1 MVKSVLLR
9 LCPNCGGDISSDR
22 LLKGLPC
29 SVCMPDEDKP
39 VCEALK
45 HGELKKLCDIEQEI
59 KEWEEVFE
67 KHIKSKPWSLQRAW
81 AKRVFLGSSFALLAP
96 TGVGKTSFGLSVVL
110 YLAKKGKKSYIILP
124 TKLLVNQ
131 VSNRLKKM
139 GIKDSDL
146 LSFGDEE
153 GKKKEEKKER
163 LKNGDFLVLV
173 STSMFLYKNYEHIPK
188 DISFLFVDDVDSF
201 LKTAKNIDKAL
212 YLLGFSE
219 EDIEKA
225 MNLIRLKEKFKKT
238 DQDWEKIRELSQEV
252 RELSQKKVKGVLVVS
267 SATSNPRS
275 NRIKLFRELLG
286 FEVGTPTFYLRN
298 IVDAYA
304 PYQEQ
309 ELSEWIKRLGKG
321 GLVFLSSDKG
331 KEEVS
336 NLVKSLEEK
345 GIRAVSYEELNERH
359 LHDYERGKIDV
370 IVGIASY
377 RNPLARGLDM
387 PHVIR
392 YALFYGVP
400 KIVISLSFEKSLSHL
415 LWALSS
421 VRHHIAK
428 HLSHHI
434 QKVDNWISKLK
445 RYQYINEE
453 YLEEKKDLK
462 EKIDQLRE
470 EIRQFLMSQEVI
482 SIIETSEDLTLRLV
496 NGDYQMVVSDATGY
510 LQASGRTS
518 RMFAGGITKGL
529 SILLVD
535 DPRAFNHL
543 KKRVRWFSEDI
554 DFVPISSVDLDKVL
568 LEIDNDRAKV
578 REFLKGERPPQQTDL
593 LKPVLIVVESPNK
606 AKTIAN
612 FFGKVVRRRIGQHEV
627 LETSMEDRYIMITSS
642 LGHILDLNK
651 EEGFYGVYVNGDIVP
666 VYESIEGKE
675 ELIKSIRRMSLEAMQ
690 VLIATDPDTEGEKIG
705 WDLMELLRPYVK
717 DIKRMEF
724 HEVTKKAIIKAIK
737 EPRDFNIN
745 LVKAQ
750 VVRRVADRWV
760 GFEFSRFLQQAF
772 GKSWL
777 SAGRVQTP
785 VLGWIIER
793 EKEYRKRI
801 YKVFVRVEKD
811 GKVFRTEFSFEN
823 KNSAKEFYDK
833 LRYLEFQVLESK
845 EEYKN
850 PPPPY
855 TTDTLLKDASD
866 RYRFSLP
873 KTMDL
878 AQTLF
883 ELGFITYHRTDST
896 RVSDYGIGIAREYI
910 KEELGEEYFR
920 PHHFGEGGAHECIRP
935 TKPMDTE
942 ELKALVLSGQ
952 IENLTRE
959 HIMLYDLIFRRFMA
973 SQTRPVKVKTLEV
986 LVKAGELEQK
996 HTLTVQIL
1004 EDGWNRFLYLETH
1017 PHIEGIVSVE
1027 NSKELRSLPKAFLYT
1042 QGELVQEMKRR
1053 GIGRPSTYATI
1064 VEKLLERGY
1073 VIERGGFL
1081 IPTKLGKSAYE
1092 YLSKREGIREFVSEE
1107 FTRKLESLMDLVEEG
1122 NADYQDILKDLYK
1135 VIMSLEPFLEV
1146 GR

>member
-1 MVKSVLLR
+1 MIKSILLR
-9 LCPNCGGDISSDR
+9 LCPNCGGNISADR

-29 SVCMPDEDKP
+29 NVCMPDEEKP
-39 VCEALK
+39 LCSALK
-45 HGELKKLCDIEQEI
+45 EGELKKLCHVEEQL

-67 KHIKSKPWSLQRAW
+67 RHIKSKPWSLQFAW

-96 TGVGKTSFGLSVVL
+96 TGVGKTSFGLSMAF

-124 TKLLVNQ
+124 TKLLVNE
-131 VSNRLKKM
+131 VSKRLKRM
-139 GIKDSDL
+139 RIKDSAL
-146 LSFGDEE
+146 LTFGDEE

-163 LKNGDFLVLV
+163 LVKGDFLILV
-173 STSMFLYKNYEHIPK
+173 STSMFLYRNYQLIPK
-188 DISFLFVDDVDSF
+188 DMSFVFVDDVDSF
-201 LKTAKNIDKAL
+201 LKTAKNVDKAL

-225 MNLIRLKEKFKKT
+225 MSLIRLKEKFKKT
-238 DQDWEKIRELSQEV
+238 QEDWERIKELSQEV
-252 RELSQKKVKGVLVVS
+252 RELSEKVKGVLVVS

-275 NRIKLFRELLG
+275 SRIKLFRELLG

-309 ELSEWIKRLGKG
+309 DLSKWIRKLGKG

-331 KEEVS
+331 KDEVYA
-336 NLVKSLEEK
+336 LVKSLEEK
-345 GIRAVSYEELNERH
+345 GIKAVSYEDLDEKH
-359 LHDYERGKIDV
+359 LSDYEKGKIDV

-377 RNPLARGLDM
+377 RNPLARGFDM
-387 PHVIR
+387 PHVVR

-400 KIVISLSFEKSLSHL
+400 KMVISLSFEKSLSHL

-421 VRHHIAK
+421 VRYHIAK
-428 HLSHHI
+428 HLSQHI
-434 QKVDNWISKLK
+434 QKVDSWISKLK
-445 RYQYINEE
+445 RYQYINED
-453 YLEEKKDLK
+453 YLKEKRDLK
-462 EKIDQLRE
+462 ERIQQLRE

-482 SIIETSEDLTLRLV
+482 NIIETSEDLTLRLV

-529 SILLVD
+529 SLLLVD
-535 DPRAFNHL
+535 DQRAFNHL

-554 DFVPISSVDLDKVL
+554 DFVSISSVDLENIL
-568 LEIDNDRAKV
+568 LQIDTDRAKV
-578 REFLKGERPPQQTDL
+578 KNFLRGEKAPTQTDL

-627 LETSMEDRYIMITSS
+627 LETSLEDRYLMITSS
-642 LGHILDLNK
+642 LGHVLDLNK
-651 EEGFYGVYVNGDIVP
+651 EEGFHGVYVNEEIVP

-675 ELIKSIRRMSLEAMQ
+675 ELVKSIRRMSLEAMQ

-705 WDLMELLRPYVK
+705 WDLMELLKPYVK

-724 HEVTKKAIIKAIK
+724 HEVTKKAIVKAIK
-737 EPRDFNIN
+737 EPRDFNTN

-785 VLGWIIER
+785 VLGWIIDR

-801 YKVFVRVEKD
+801 YKVFIRIEKD
-811 GKVFRTEFSFEN
+811 GKTFKTEFSFEN
-823 KNSAKEFYDK
+823 KDAAKEFYDRLK
-833 LRYLEFQVLESK
+833 YLEFRVLESK
-845 EEYKN
+845 EEYRN

-855 TTDTLLKDASD
+855 TTDSLLKDASD
-866 RYRFSLP
+866 RYKFSLP
-873 KTMDL
+873 KTMSL

-883 ELGFITYHRTDST
+883 ELGFITYHRTDSS
-896 RVSDYGIGIAREYI
+896 RVSDYGISVAKEYI
-910 KEELGEEYFR
+910 KEELGEDYFKPNR
-920 PHHFGEGGAHECIRP
+920 FAEGGAHECIRP

-942 ELKALVLSGQ
+942 ELRSFLLSDQ
-952 IENLTRE
+952 AENLTRE
-959 HIMLYDLIFRRFMA
+959 HLMLYDLIFRRFMA
-973 SQTRPVKVKTLEV
+973 SQTRPVKVRSLEV
-986 LVKAGELEQK
+986 LVKAGEFEQK
-996 HTLTVQIL
+996 HTLTVEVL
-1004 EDGWNRFLYLETH
+1004 EEGWNRFLYLETH
-1017 PHIEGIVSVE
+1017 PHIEGKVPAEGI
-1027 NSKELRSLPKAFLYT
+1027 KELKELPKAFLYT
-1042 QGELVQEMKRR
+1042 HGELVQEMKKR

-1073 VIERGGFL
+1073 VIERKGFL

-1107 FTRKLESLMDLVEEG
+1107 FTKKLEGLMDMVEEG
-1122 NADYQDILKDLYK
+1122 SADYENILKDLYR
-1135 VIMSLEPFLEV
+1135 VIMSLELLLEV